1 MIFSI
6 KKGKKHIKESD
17 TWTETRTAR
26 GEHEEMQC
34 NGNAERATEQQANS
48 FKQRQ
53 SKKHR
58 EWGTNKDKAKNIEN
72 EEQTESEEQT
82 EPEDAFNLI
91 LDYFDKTFEG
101 MQARINKNMEP
112 PAKKYKNQLE
122 KT

>member
-1 MIFSI
+1 MIYEQ
-6 KKGKKHIKESD
+6 KL
-17 TWTETRTAR
+17 
-26 GEHEEMQC
+26 
-34 NGNAERATEQQANS
+34 EQQEGNM
-48 FKQRQ
+48 KRCNVMGMQKELQ
-53 SKKHR
+53 SNR
-58 EWGTNKDKAKNIEN
+58 PTRSNKDKAKNIEN

-101 MQARINKNMEP
+101 MQARINKNMES